1 MSFEEETEDKDFEEF
16 ISIKRVKSLEQ
27 SQQALKNENAE
38 LLRERENLTKANT
51 ELAEKI
57 KVLNAQNNQLVASLA
72 DQSELDLHN
81 KRLAS
86 ENRDLKSQKRKLEE
100 ENIKLKEEIKDV
112 KERHSQLQQQNDEL
126 ERLNANAERTQH
138 DLKQQ

>member
-16 ISIKRVKSLEQ
+16 ISIKRVHELEN
-27 SQQALKNENAE
+27 SYHFLKNE
-38 LLRERENLTKANT
+38 NT

-57 KVLNAQNNQLVASLA
+57 KALNAQNNQLVASLA

-81 KRLAS
+81 KRLAN
-86 ENRDLKSQKRKLEE
+86 ENRELKTQKRKLEE
-100 ENIKLKEEIKDV
+100 ENIKLKKEIKDV
-112 KERHSQLQQQNDEL
+112 KERHSQLQQQNDGL